1 MRSLYGITLPR
12 SPYQDHPTRS
22 LYEITLGWWRFSF
35 FSPRDHSTRSPYEI
49 TLHGITLHGITLRD
63 HLTGSPWDGGGYP
76 FFFSFFFL
84 SFKEKE
90 KEKEELEFFP
100 LISLI
105 VTLFRGGVKPYR
117 QWEAECLV

>member
-1 MRSLYGITLPR
+1 MVEVIL
-12 SPYQDHPTRS
+12 
-22 LYEITLGWWRFSF
+22 FS
-35 FSPRDHSTRSPYEI
+35 
-49 TLHGITLHGITLRD
+49 
-63 HLTGSPWDGGGYP
+63 
-76 FFFSFFFL
+76 FFFSF
-84 SFKEKE
+84 KE